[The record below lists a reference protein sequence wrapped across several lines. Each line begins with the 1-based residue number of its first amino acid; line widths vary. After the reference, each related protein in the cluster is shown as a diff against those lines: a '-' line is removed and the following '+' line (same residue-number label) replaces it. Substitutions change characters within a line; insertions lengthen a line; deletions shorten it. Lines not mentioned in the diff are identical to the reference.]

1 MRVLCVLFNGT
12 LLFGY
17 VPHNFGLG
25 VVFPLIKD
33 KFGDVSNTNNYA
45 GITISS
51 CTSKLFAISS
61 YESYLESSDLQLRF
75 RKRHDCSNAI
85 FAIKSVVEH
94 FIQCLFARYVQSF

>member
-1 MRVLCVLFNGT
+1 MLFNGT

-25 VVFPLIKD
+25 VVVPLIKD

-51 CTSKLFAISS
+51 CTSKLFEMCLIVHMSLISS
-61 YESYLESSDLQLRF
+61 LLIYCLDSERDM
-75 RKRHDCSNAI
+75 I
-85 FAIKSVVEH
+85 VVM
-94 FIQCLFARYVQSF
+94 LFLP